1 LADFTVRLNDFLHAQ
16 SIFFL
21 YNEANT
27 RFDLAKAIF
36 FFDAE
41 YSIVALDF
49 DIVDKKNAVDA
60 NVLKLKREIERMGRI
75 QFRSVSFYTILF
87 SCTHHSSIQIS
98 PKRYISILEGGG
110 IAERFL
116 CLKQAPVLM
125 TVPDGRDVSTAT
137 YTKNMQGELEIA
149 VVPDHSHPFLA
160 GHRTIVRFRLLG

>member
-1 LADFTVRLNDFLHAQ
+1 MADFTDRFNDFLHAQ

-21 YNEANT
+21 CNEANT
-27 RFDLAKAIF
+27 RFNLAKAIF
-36 FFDAE
+36 VFDAE

-49 DIVDKKNAVDA
+49 DIVGDKNAIGA
-60 NVLKLKREIERMGRI
+60 NVLKLKREFERMGRI
-75 QFRSVSFYTILF
+75 QFRLVSCL
-87 SCTHHSSIQIS
+87 CHLVLVHSSVPNYS
-98 PKRYISILEGGG
+98 PKRYVSILEGGG

-116 CLKQAPVLM
+116 CLKQAPVVM
-125 TVPDGRDVSTAT
+125 TVSDSQDVSTAT